1 MPEERTPDDGAEPAK
16 TLPTPLRSESAAPE
30 SLRTLPLDESMRL
43 REELQSALRDA
54 RRPTVVVMSGSAVG
68 QRHRL
73 PGSVLV
79 GRDPEAEVVLSDT
92 GISWRHARIE
102 DRGDRWCVVDLG
114 STNGTMVNGQKVTE
128 ERLAHGD
135 KVVLGRTV
143 LRFELQ
149 DRLEEAFDEQ
159 VQRLLNVDDLS
170 GLFLR
175 RRFDQEFAQL
185 IEAAR
190 ARGSALSLLVMDMDG
205 IKKINDTHGHL
216 FGAYTIGETGHLIG
230 RVIEGRGIGSRFGG
244 DEFCALLPD
253 HDVAQGV
260 AVAEEIH
267 RAVNEHPFAREGV
280 ALRPGICIGVASFP
294 SDAADA
300 ESLFQRA
307 DEALYRAKQ
316 GGRNRVC
323 R

>member
-1 MPEERTPDDGAEPAK
+1 MT
-16 TLPTPLRSESAAPE
+16 TLPTPSRGGATPE
-30 SLRTLPLDESMRL
+30 SLRTLPLGDGVLL
-43 REELQSALRDA
+43 REELQSALKDA

-68 QRHRL
+68 HRHRVQ
-73 PGSVLV
+73 GNAVL
-79 GRDPEAEVVLSDT
+79 GRDPSAEIVLTDA
-92 GISWRHARIE
+92 GVSWRHARIE
-102 DRGDRWCVVDLG
+102 DRGDAWSVVDLG
-114 STNGTMVNGQKVTE
+114 STNGTLVNGQRVTE
-128 ERLAHGD
+128 QKLSHGD

-149 DRLEEAFDEQ
+149 DRMEAAFDDH

-175 RRFDQEFAQL
+175 RRFDEEL
-185 IEAAR
+185 KRMVEGAR
-190 ARGSALSLLVMDMDG
+190 AKGSPVCLLVMDMDG

-244 DEFCALLPD
+244 DEFCAALPD
-253 HDVAQGV
+253 HDADRGE
-260 AVAEEIH
+260 AVAAEVH
-267 RAVNEHPFAREGV
+267 RAVNAHHYEREGIP
-280 ALRPGICIGVASFP
+280 LRPGISIGVAAFP
-294 SDAADA
+294 ADA
-300 ESLFQRA
+300 GDAEALFQRA

-316 GGRNRVC
+316 GGRNRIC

>member
-1 MPEERTPDDGAEPAK
+1 MPDERSADNGDEPVTTRGRVDGA
-16 TLPTPLRSESAAPE
+16 SPE
-30 SLRTLPLDESMRL
+30 SLRTLPLDESLRL
-43 REELQSALRDA
+43 REELQSALKDA
-54 RRPTVVVMSGSAVG
+54 RRPTLVVMSGSAVG

-73 PGSVLV
+73 TGNAVL
-79 GRDPEAEVVLSDT
+79 GRDPSAEVVLTDA
-92 GISWRHARIE
+92 GVSWRHARIE
-102 DRGDRWCVVDLG
+102 DRGDEWSVVDLG
-114 STNGTMVNGQKVTE
+114 STNGTLVNGQRVTE
-128 ERLAHGD
+128 QRLAHGD

-149 DRLEEAFDEQ
+149 DRMEAAFDDQ

-175 RRFDQEFAQL
+175 RRFDQEMKVL
-185 IEAAR
+185 VEGAR
-190 ARGSALSLLVMDMDG
+190 AKGTSVCMLVMDMDG
-205 IKKINDTHGHL
+205 IKKINDSHGHL

-244 DEFCALLPD
+244 DEFCAGLPD
-253 HDVAQGV
+253 HDTDRGA

-267 RAVNEHPFAREGV
+267 RAVNAHHYEREGIP
-280 ALRPGICIGVASFP
+280 LRPGISIGVASFP
-294 SDAADA
+294 ADA
-300 ESLFQRA
+300 GDAETLFQRA

>member
-1 MPEERTPDDGAEPAK
+1 MPDERSTDDGDGTTS
-16 TLPTPLRSESAAPE
+16 TLPLRSERAAPE
-30 SLRTLPLDESMRL
+30 SLRTLPLDESLRI
-43 REELQSALRDA
+43 REELQSALKDA
-54 RRPTVVVMSGSAVG
+54 RRPAVVVMSGSAVG

-73 PGSVLV
+73 AGNAVL
-79 GRDPEAEVVLSDT
+79 GRDPAAEVVLSDA
-92 GISWRHARIE
+92 GVSWRHARIE
-102 DRGDRWCVVDLG
+102 DRGDAWCVVDLG
-114 STNGTMVNGQKVTE
+114 STNGTLVNGQRATDQ
-128 ERLAHGD
+128 RLVHGD

-143 LRFELQ
+143 LRFELS
-149 DRLEEAFDEQ
+149 DRLEEAFDDQ

-175 RRFDQEFAQL
+175 RRFDQEMKL
-185 IEAAR
+185 YVEAAR
-190 ARGSALSLLVMDMDG
+190 ARGASVCLLVMDMDG

-244 DEFCALLPD
+244 DEFCAALPD
-253 HDVAQGV
+253 HDTERGALVA
-260 AVAEEIH
+260 AEVH
-267 RAVNEHPFAREGV
+267 RAVNEHPYAREGV
-280 ALRPGICIGVASFP
+280 ALRPGISIGVASFP
-294 SDAADA
+294 ADAADA
-300 ESLFQRA
+300 ETLFQRA